1 MIDWQWRHFKEL
13 TPDQLYEIIA
23 AREAVFIVEQ
33 NCPYQDVDGID
44 RHAQHLMGWDNGKL
58 AAYCR
63 IVNPGVKYAEP
74 SIGRVLTTAE
84 FRGAGFGRALLTE
97 AIKRIERDCPRSAIR
112 ISAQLYLKRFYMD
125 FGFEQVSET
134 YLEDDIPHIEMLRVD
149 PG

>member
-1 MIDWQWRHFKEL
+1 MIEWQWRRFEDLAIK
-13 TPDQLYEIIA
+13 QLYEIIA

-44 RHAQHLMGWDNGKL
+44 RHAQHLAGWSDGKL

-63 IVNPGVKYAEP
+63 VVDAGIKYPEP

-84 FRGAGFGRALLTE
+84 FRGQQLGKELLSRAIE
-97 AIKRIERDCPRSAIR
+97 KIERDTPRTGIR
-112 ISAQLYLKRFYMD
+112 ISAQLYLKRFYKE

-134 YLEDDIPHIEMLRVD
+134 YMEDDIPHIEMLR
-149 PG
+149 PGS